1 MCRVQAVVGHHSH
14 SLRRSLSDATL
25 RCVYV
30 LGADQPL
37 LAHATPPC
45 TYRQRGT
52 SSLQRLF
59 RTQFPELVAR
69 CEAEY
74 VKRLGKFRLERMTKA
89 MERFLACG
97 DYRRGVAR
105 IRCTNRGRARS

>member
-69 CEAEY
+69 CEAEF
-74 VKRLGKFRLERMTKA
+74 VKQLGKFRLERITKA
-89 MERFLACG
+89 MERFLAGG

-105 IRCTNRGRARS
+105 IGCTNRG